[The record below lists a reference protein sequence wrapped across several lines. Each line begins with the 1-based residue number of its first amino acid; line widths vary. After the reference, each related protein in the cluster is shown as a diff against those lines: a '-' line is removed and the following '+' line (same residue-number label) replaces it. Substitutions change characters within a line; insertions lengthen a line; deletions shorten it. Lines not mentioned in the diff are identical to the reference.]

1 MKRDKLIMVIIFA
14 FVLIMTACGKR
25 NDSKVGDEKNNSEA
39 DLVYIDYADAESF
52 EAALNEGEDLE
63 GKIVQFEALEL
74 HPDSAVGYNV
84 WAGEHLNFISS
95 SNPDIEVG
103 EIVVVKCKA
112 ITSSLGSWFIKYEEL
127 YDRCIMCHTTF
138 IPYREFERVLG
149 IVGIDD
155 FIRYG
160 GTMSLGGKDTEFRYG
175 TITGK
180 YVIYRGAT
188 TSLVKAGVETQED
201 VAYLNVEE
209 YLKAL

>member
-84 WAGEHLNFISS
+84 WAGEHLNFIW
-95 SNPDIEVG
+95 N
-103 EIVVVKCKA
+103 C
-112 ITSSLGSWFIKYEEL
+112 W
-127 YDRCIMCHTTF
+127 
-138 IPYREFERVLG
+138 
-149 IVGIDD
+149 
-155 FIRYG
+155 
-160 GTMSLGGKDTEFRYG
+160 
-175 TITGK
+175 
-180 YVIYRGAT
+180 
-188 TSLVKAGVETQED
+188 
-201 VAYLNVEE
+201 
-209 YLKAL
+209 

>member
-112 ITSSLGSWFIKYEEL
+112 ITSSLGSWFIKYEKVENAVIG
-127 YDRCIMCHTTF
+127 DETISSDADK
-138 IPYREFERVLG
+138 ERSYERGVR
-149 IVGIDD
+149 
-155 FIRYG
+155 IR
-160 GTMSLGGKDTEFRYG
+160 
-175 TITGK
+175 
-180 YVIYRGAT
+180 
-188 TSLVKAGVETQED
+188 
-201 VAYLNVEE
+201 
-209 YLKAL
+209 